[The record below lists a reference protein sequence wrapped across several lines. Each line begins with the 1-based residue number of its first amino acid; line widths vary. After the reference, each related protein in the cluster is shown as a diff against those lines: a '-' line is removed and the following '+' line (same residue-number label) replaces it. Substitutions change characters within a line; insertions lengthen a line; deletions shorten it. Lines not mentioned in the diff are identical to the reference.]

1 MTPAFDRVR
10 IALGLAIHLHVAFYR
25 RAVRY
30 LAHQA
35 LSDSDYK
42 ESGIRTGVFAV
53 PAASLS
59 SSPDTQRMPVPYPPN
74 LESAA
79 APATLAQVLIAEVGA
94 DLQSARGKPIS
105 SGDADDPAPARSR
118 LGACIHRP

>member
-1 MTPAFDRVR
+1 MSPFTDARFATWLIKHFQIPIR
-10 IALGLAIHLHVAFYR
+10 
-25 RAVRY
+25 
-30 LAHQA
+30 
-35 LSDSDYK
+35 
-42 ESGIRTGVFAV
+42 GIRNPTGVFAV

-94 DLQSARGKPIS
+94 DSQSARGKPIS

-118 LGACIHRP
+118 LGACNQRFQQ